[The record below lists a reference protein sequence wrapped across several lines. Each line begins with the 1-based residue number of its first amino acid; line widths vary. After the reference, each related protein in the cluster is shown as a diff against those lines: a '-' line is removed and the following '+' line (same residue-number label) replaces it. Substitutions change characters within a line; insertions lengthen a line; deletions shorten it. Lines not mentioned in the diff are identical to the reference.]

1 MEFTTMERLQMK
13 VSASYGA
20 VIQFGDKVF
29 ISDCH
34 WKGGFTA
41 EIYEFVETPDET
53 ALGAIH
59 IIVIFI
65 STNCFNEHR
74 LRRCWPRLIR
84 CLRRRLLPA
93 Y

>member
-29 ISDCH
+29 VTDCH

-41 EIYEFVETPDET
+41 EIYE
-53 ALGAIH
+53 LSLIH
-59 IIVIFI
+59 I
-65 STNCFNEHR
+65 
-74 LRRCWPRLIR
+74 
-84 CLRRRLLPA
+84 
-93 Y
+93 